1 MSLLNSSFCQQ
12 SFSAEEE
19 KGKKLLPHV
28 SGFSNGKIS
37 VWHSTQSDAR
47 VPDRFWGEIPAMLP
61 PTAAVVPLSAEPFA
75 DANSG
80 NAVKIE
86 AMIRIVFIEI
96 LARKPLS
103 LGRGYCQSFAGEV
116 AQKKLRYYLY
126 IYLGN

>member
-1 MSLLNSSFCQQ
+1 
-12 SFSAEEE
+12 
-19 KGKKLLPHV
+19 
-28 SGFSNGKIS
+28 
-37 VWHSTQSDAR
+37 
-47 VPDRFWGEIPAMLP
+47 MLP